1 MHGGFN
7 LVEYLSTDETF
18 IEELNKILRKEGI
31 KFFSINGDV
40 LNNSLLCLVDNQILL
55 ESDLV
60 FGHHDGHG
68 IFDLDQE
75 KLLQWKPEDY
85 PTRLYKFWLLSKP
98 NSPNGF
104 LPRYNEC
111 IIIYKGVILCTYL
124 LPQFIL

>member
-18 IEELNKILRKEGI
+18 IEELNKILRRECI
-31 KFFSINGDV
+31 KIFSINGDV

-111 IIIYKGVILCTYL
+111 IIILYICFQNL
-124 LPQFIL
+124 F